1 MKKDYNEWEDKLWTL
16 YNDIFKDASYTITDG
31 VVFPDKYAS
40 TPFKVMIMNREPYDE
55 DSCSYSLNHE
65 GIAKEIT
72 EGKTPFANQR
82 TMRSHLCQYLSLI
95 NLLAEKGFSNVSEQE
110 AIDFVSQSTNDDFVY
125 HLSRIAYINIKKSD
139 GRIPSD
145 PSDLKE
151 YANKGI
157 EVLKEQIRFC
167 NPSLILGGN
176 VCENIIDGLFEWGE
190 TLYDSGDNHS
200 VQIYELLVDGKP
212 YPFVDM
218 YHPSRTQNYPEDNET
233 RSMSMYYLELFRGLT
248 SIERT
253 HPGYWSKYMNKEC
266 FETSELK

>member
-1 MKKDYNEWEDKLWTL
+1 MKKDYNEWENKLWTL

-40 TPFKVMIMNREPYDE
+40 APFKVMIMNREPYE
-55 DSCSYSLNHE
+55 KKPNGYHLNKVIGTQIAE
-65 GIAKEIT
+65 GQM
-72 EGKTPFANQR
+72 PFADQR
-82 TMRSHLCQYLSLI
+82 TMRSHLRQYLSLI
-95 NLLAEKGFSNVSEQE
+95 HLLAEKGFSNVPEQE
-110 AIDFVSQSTNDDFVY
+110 TIDFVSQSTDDDFVQN
-125 HLSRIAYINIKKSD
+125 LSRAAYINIKKSD
-139 GRIPSD
+139 GRKPSD
-145 PSDLKE
+145 PSDLRE

-176 VCENIIDGLFEWGE
+176 VCYKIIDGLFEWGE

-248 SIERT
+248 SIGRT

>member
-16 YNDIFKDASYTITDG
+16 YNDTFKDASYTITDG

-40 TPFKVMIMNREPYDE
+40 APFKVMIMNREPYDE
-55 DSCSYSLNHE
+55 DFCSYSLNQE

-82 TMRSHLCQYLSLI
+82 TMRSHLRQYLSLI
-95 NLLAEKGFSNVSEQE
+95 NLLAEKGFGNVSEQE
-110 AIDFVSQSTNDDFVY
+110 AIDFVDQPKDKDYKDKEFV
-125 HLSRIAYINIKKSD
+125 HCLSRTTYINIKKSD
-139 GRIPSD
+139 GKKQSD
-145 PSDLKE
+145 KSDLKE
-151 YANKGI
+151 YATKGI

-176 VCENIIDGLFEWGE
+176 VCDNIIDELFEWGE
-190 TLYDSGDNHS
+190 ILYNGDGYHALK
-200 VQIYELLVDGKP
+200 IYELLVDGKP

-218 YHPSRTQNYPEDNET
+218 FHPSRTQDYPEDNET
-233 RSMSMYYLELFRGLT
+233 RSMSMYYLELFRGLA

-253 HPGYWSKYMNKEC
+253 HPGYWSKLYE
-266 FETSELK
+266 